1 MPAILIDTDVV
12 IEWLRG
18 NETIVNHLIAVKRS
32 GKAIFYSPVTK
43 AEIFHGLRSGEEE
56 KTRDFFLSCSSIPIN
71 DEIGEKAGHYLAMY
85 HKSHSL
91 ALGDVLIA
99 ATCHTHKISLFTL
112 NKKHY
117 PMKDI
122 QFI

>member
-1 MPAILIDTDVV
+1 MADILIDTDVV

-18 NETIVNHLIAVKRS
+18 NEAIVNHLIEIKHS

-43 AEIFHGLRSGEEE
+43 AEIFHGLRRSEEE
-56 KTRDFFLSCSSIPIN
+56 RTRDFFLSCSSIPIN
-71 DEIGEKAGHYLAMY
+71 DDIGERAGLYLARY

-91 ALGDVLIA
+91 ALGDALIT
-99 ATCHTHKISLFTL
+99 ATCNIHKISLFTL

-117 PMKDI
+117 
-122 QFI
+122 